1 MAAQTPPYAQQNG
14 SHTAALFRQAF
25 TSLFGATQPGTLAS
39 TAGGVVNT
47 TDLAVTAQASPN
59 MTVNVAG
66 GSSWIPQ
73 TQAAN
78 GGLYFGLNDA
88 TVVVAIAASSG
99 TNPRVDLIC
108 ATVNDAAYS
117 GSTNNWTIQA
127 ITGTPTA
134 GATLINKNGAGALPV
149 ASIPLAYVLV
159 PASSTSVTTG
169 NIQDARTF
177 MGMPNANRSNPA
189 GRMIST
195 TQATLISTTVQ
206 ITGFASVY
214 AKGGVTVA
222 SNALTVPVAG
232 VYSVKAGT
240 TFQTSSGASAPPSG
254 FYEVFVYKNG
264 AAWKNFRGYITAS
277 AALPDYSMIVVE
289 EDLLAAGDSL
299 TVYAYSSGTV
309 GTSIN
314 SANPSF
320 LAVSLVSQ

>member
-47 TDLAVTAQASPN
+47 TDLAVTAQVSPN

-88 TVVVAIAASSG
+88 TVVVAIAASSA

-134 GATLINKNGAGALPV
+134 GANLTNKNGAGALPV

-177 MGMPNANRSNPA
+177 MGMPNASRSNPVGITTA
-189 GRMIST
+189 ANAQNIGTSST
-195 TQATLISTTVQ
+195 LVTWTGATV
-206 ITGFASVY
+206 
-214 AKGGVTVA
+214 KGGVTFT
-222 SNALTVPVAG
+222 SNAFVVPVAG
-232 VYSVKAGT
+232 LYQVNGAVSSSSSGTAGNT
-240 TFQTSSGASAPPSG
+240 AVAIYQNGTFQVNGQVPGSTSG
-254 FYEVFVYKNG
+254 FYGGNCSG
-264 AAWKNFRGYITAS
+264 I
-277 AALPDYSMIVVE
+277 IQC
-289 EDLLAAGDSL
+289 AAGDALAMYVSFP
-299 TVYAYSSGTV
+299 AASSGVFT
-309 GTSIN
+309 GQQTKFSI
-314 SANPSF
+314 A
-320 LAVSLVSQ
+320 LVSQ

>member
-1 MAAQTPPYAQQNG
+1 MAAQTPPYVQQNG

-25 TSLFGATQPGTLAS
+25 ASLFGATQPGTLAS

-66 GSSWIPQ
+66 GSCWIPQ

-88 TVVVAIAASSG
+88 TVVVAIAASNA

-117 GSTNNWTIQA
+117 GSTNNWTLQA

-134 GATLINKNGAGALPV
+134 GANLTNKNGAGALPA

-159 PASSTSVTTG
+159 PATSTQVVTG

-177 MGMPNANRSNPA
+177 MGMPNANRSNPS
-189 GRMIST
+189 GRMYASSST
-195 TQATLISTTVQ
+195 AVNNTVTLISTVQ
-206 ITGFASVY
+206 DYVR
-214 AKGGVTVA
+214 GGVTFS
-222 SNALTVPVAG
+222 SNALTVATTGIYQINAQVSWG
-232 VYSVKAGT
+232 GGT
-240 TFQTSSGASAPPSG
+240 SLGGFANIIVQRQPSG
-254 FYEVFVYKNG
+254 GSYSTVLQGTQYVSSFP
-264 AAWKNFRGYITAS
+264 AAPNVSST
-277 AALPDYSMIVVE
+277 
-289 EDLLAAGDSL
+289 LLLTAGDSL
-299 TVYAYSSGTV
+299 QIAA
-309 GTSIN
+309 SIGN
-314 SANPSF
+314 STAQNANTGSQYTF
-320 LAVSLVSQ
+320 LAATLVSQ